1 MGWCMEFFAFSCFGS
16 LSTLYFN
23 YWQPVLPS
31 ERVVVSNSTLHVA
44 RSAERVLSLLDAVV
58 SAGALSLGEAAK
70 IADLPIS
77 TALRHLKTLELN
89 GYLTRAA
96 DGSFSVGPTFL
107 RLAVASLEA
116 SPMARLILAAQPHL
130 DALTE
135 ATGESSYLAVL
146 EHDHALYLA
155 TAESPRAIRHA
166 GWVGRTVPLDT
177 TAVGA
182 ALNGKKPG
190 SAHCVISAVEPDVS
204 AAVAA
209 VTGPKGAIVAALSV
223 LGPSQRLT
231 GKAMKT
237 AGIAVLKTAGALSVD
252 LAGEQP
258 S

>member
-1 MGWCMEFFAFSCFGS
+1 M
-16 LSTLYFN
+16 
-23 YWQPVLPS
+23 S
-31 ERVVVSNSTLHVA
+31 EPTLHVA
-44 RSAERVLSLLDAVV
+44 RSAERALNLLDAVV

-70 IADLPIS
+70 IVDLPTS

-96 DGSFSVGPTFL
+96 GGTFSVGPTFL

-130 DALTE
+130 NALTE

-155 TAESPRAIRHA
+155 TAESTRAIRHA

-182 ALNGKKPG
+182 ALAGQKPG
-190 SAHCVISAVEPDVS
+190 QAHCVISAVEPDVS

-209 VTGPKGAIVAALSV
+209 VSGPDGALVAALSV
-223 LGPSQRLT
+223 FGPSQRLT
-231 GKAMKT
+231 GKAMKA
-237 AGIAVLKTAGALSVD
+237 AGAAVLKTAGALSID
-252 LAGEQP
+252 LVGEQP
-258 S
+258 A